1 MKAWKKAMA
10 LALAVLLCLSFAA
23 CGGGDNGEDA
33 SGGTYVILDESL
45 AAEQYGIG
53 FRKGDVLCDQVNAA
67 LQVMAAD
74 GTLAEI
80 SDKWFG
86 TDITTVTPDE
96 NALDGMDI
104 QPRTFILGLDDSFP
118 PMGFRDTETNEIVG
132 FDIDV
137 ATAMCEML
145 DWELQVQPID
155 WASNTMELNAGNVD
169 CLWNGMTLTEERLEA
184 MSCSIPYMENEQ
196 VLVVMSDS
204 GIQSKAD
211 LAGKTLA
218 LQAGSSAEEAL
229 ESDTEFM
236 NSLGSINRFEDNML
250 ALMDLEQGS
259 SDAVLVDSIVANYYI
274 ASNQ

>member
-1 MKAWKKAMA
+1 M
-10 LALAVLLCLSFAA
+10 
-23 CGGGDNGEDA
+23 
-33 SGGTYVILDESL
+33 
-45 AAEQYGIG
+45 
-53 FRKGDVLCDQVNAA
+53 LCDQVNAA

-118 PMGFRDTETNEIVG
+118 PMGFRDTETNEIVV

-259 SDAVLVDSIVANYYI
+259 SDTVLVDSIVANTTSHPTSKPKTSRTKQRAKFQFARCFSCRRRQPCVSTSQFYFPRCFG
-274 ASNQ
+274 APGSLWPSSF